1 MKKQSAFMAGHDAG
15 INANQPMDAFTMSQ
29 YAEDFKLG
37 YVVALAEIHSV
48 RCANAVAAGVEA
60 AEMGQ
65 KYGVAYHSLA
75 PHFVDPNNHDVLDAL
90 RSGYGLE
97 DEAEDE
103 EEDTNE

>member
-1 MKKQSAFMAGHDAG
+1 MAGNDAG
-15 INANQPMDAFTMSQ
+15 VNANQPMDAFTMSQ

-37 YVVALAEIHSV
+37 YVVALAEVHSV

-75 PHFVDPNNHDVLDAL
+75 PYFVDPDNYEVLDAL
-90 RSGYGLE
+90 RSGYGL
-97 DEAEDE
+97 ADE
-103 EEDTNE
+103 EEGEGEDNNE

>member
-1 MKKQSAFMAGHDAG
+1 MKDQSVFIAGHDAG
-15 INANQPMDAFTMSQ
+15 VNADQPMDAFTMSQ
-29 YAEDFKLG
+29 YTEDFKLG
-37 YVVALAEIHSV
+37 YVVALAEVHSV

-75 PHFVDPNNHDVLDAL
+75 PYFVDPDNHDVLDAL

-97 DEAEDE
+97 DGEEDE
-103 EEDTNE
+103 EKDNNE